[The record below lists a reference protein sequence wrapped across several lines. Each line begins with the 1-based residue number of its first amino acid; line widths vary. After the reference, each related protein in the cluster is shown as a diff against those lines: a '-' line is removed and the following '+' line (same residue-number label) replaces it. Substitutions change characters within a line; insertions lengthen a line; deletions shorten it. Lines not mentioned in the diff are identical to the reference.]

1 MTLMKS
7 PVILIAT
14 LLLMLCLPTPTLAQD
29 FKVVVNDANPL
40 TTIRADDL
48 SRIFLKQTAA
58 WPGGLPAYPI
68 DQVTKNDIRQVFSRA
83 VHKRDA
89 NAISA
94 YWQRMIFSGRAV
106 PPVQESTDAD
116 VLIAIRANPGAVG
129 YVSASTP
136 VRDEVKILEV
146 TGI

>member
-1 MTLMKS
+1 MTLGKS

-14 LLLMLCLPTPTLAQD
+14 LLLILCLPTPTLAQD

-40 TTIRADDL
+40 TTIRATNL
-48 SRIFLKQTAA
+48 SQIFLKQTAA
-58 WPGGLPAYPI
+58 WPGGLSAYPI
-68 DQVTKNDIRQVFSRA
+68 DQAPNNEVRQAFSLA

-89 NAISA
+89 KAIRA

-106 PPVQESTDAD
+106 QPVEESTDAD
-116 VLIAIRANPGAVG
+116 VLSAIRANPGAVG
-129 YVSASTP
+129 YVGASTP
-136 VRDEVKILEV
+136 VRDGVKILEV